1 MAEFSRDDLLYGLER
16 SAVALPG
23 AAQAQIRRR
32 LSEEYEGTP
41 VEQML
46 QGSQLLNY
54 ARQRLPENL
63 AATQVGQKLLGMLP
77 EDSKKARQA
86 VGSVPLG
93 GFSAEELQ
101 QLDAYRDGDPALDMV
116 GDPEVQRNTVR
127 VGKFPVPGGEVP
139 TGDSFRA
146 AATQAAG
153 VGMADLASDGL
164 RNIWWFLNAPQAL
177 TQLAM
182 LQGTQNAAQDYQ
194 ALGRQAPL
202 IKNRTVRMATTLP
215 ALIGMSMAVGNAYR
229 QPGFKAVVPSEM
241 DPTQTADPLA
251 EMGSR
256 YFLGRSGAL
265 LPYEEFVKERPDV
278 SKGEYEAYK
287 SYLFGS
293 ALPLKATAEGIHGPE
308 VTFLG
313 KSIPLATG
321 ILPAVAA
328 VIGGRHGARKAGER
342 LAGEGKLQEAAD
354 LREEWREMKREA
366 VTPDSDIGPEEIADA
381 YNRYEDLQMKNER
394 EVALQTILYSS
405 LGMGGTAI
413 AGQTLES
420 IRRALK
426 GKAPVEEPLEEQ
438 SSLPAV
444 S

>member
-1 MAEFSRDDLLYGLER
+1 MAEFSRDDLLYGFER

-23 AAQAQIRRR
+23 AAQALIRRR
-32 LSEEYEGTP
+32 LGDEYEGTP

-54 ARQRLPENL
+54 TRQRLPENV
-63 AATQVGQKLLGMLP
+63 AQTKAGQKLLELLP
-77 EDSKKARQA
+77 EKASKAREFI
-86 VGSVPLG
+86 GRVPLG
-93 GFSAEELQ
+93 GYSEAEIR
-101 QLDAYRDGDPALDMV
+101 QLDTYRDGDPSLEME
-116 GDPEVQRNTVR
+116 GDAEVRRNTVR
-127 VGKFPVPGGEVP
+127 VGKFPLPDGEVP

-146 AATQAAG
+146 AASQAAG
-153 VGMADLASDGL
+153 VGLADLASDGL

-194 ALGRQAPL
+194 APGRQAPL

-215 ALIGMSMAVGNAYR
+215 ALIGVSMAVGNAYR
-229 QPGFKAVVPSEM
+229 QPGFKAAVPSEG

-251 EMGSR
+251 ELGAR
-256 YFLGRSGAL
+256 YFLGRTGAL

-278 SKGEYEAYK
+278 TKGEYDAYK
-287 SYLFGS
+287 SYLFGN

-321 ILPAVAA
+321 VLPAVAA
-328 VIGGRHGARKAGER
+328 VIGGRIGARKAGAR
-342 LAGEGKLQEAAD
+342 LAQEGRLNEAANLRDEWVD
-354 LREEWREMKREA
+354 LKREA
-366 VTPDSDIGPEEIADA
+366 KNPDSGIQEADIAEA
-381 YNRYEDLQMKNER
+381 YNRYEDQQMKNER
-394 EVALQTILYSS
+394 QVALQTILYSS

-426 GKAPVEEPLEEQ
+426 GKAPVEEPVEEQ

>member
-1 MAEFSRDDLLYGLER
+1 MAEFSRDALLYGLER

-23 AAQAQIRRR
+23 TAQAQIRRR
-32 LSEEYEGTP
+32 LGDEYEGTP

-63 AATQVGQKLLGMLP
+63 AATQVGQKLVGMLP
-77 EDSKKARQA
+77 EDAKKARA
-86 VGSVPLG
+86 AIGSVPLG
-93 GFSAEELQ
+93 GFNEKEIQ
-101 QLDAYRDGDPALDMV
+101 RLDAYRDGDPSLEME

-153 VGMADLASDGL
+153 VGLADLASDGL

-182 LQGTQNAAQDYQ
+182 LQGTQNAGQEHQ

-215 ALIGMSMAVGNAYR
+215 ALIGVSMAVGNAYR

-251 EMGSR
+251 ELGSR

-287 SYLFGS
+287 SYLFGN

-328 VIGGRHGARKAGER
+328 VIGGRRGARKAGAR
-342 LAGEGKLQEAAD
+342 LAREGDLQEAAD
-354 LREEWREMKREA
+354 LRETWVEMKREA
-366 VTPDSDIGPEEIADA
+366 GNPDSDISPADIADA

-405 LGMGGTAI
+405 LGMSGTAL

-438 SSLPAV
+438 PSLPAV

>member
-1 MAEFSRDDLLYGLER
+1 MAEFSRDDLLYGFER

-23 AAQAQIRRR
+23 AAQAKLRGR

-54 ARQRLPENL
+54 VRQRLPENIGQTR
-63 AATQVGQKLLGMLP
+63 AGQKLLELLP
-77 EDSKKARQA
+77 EKAEKARNTLQ
-86 VGSVPLG
+86 SIPLG
-93 GFSAEELQ
+93 GYSAEALNE
-101 QLDAYRDGDPALDMV
+101 LDAYRDGPGA
-116 GDPEVQRNTVR
+116 DPEIRRNTVR
-127 VGKFPVPGGEVP
+127 VGRFPTPEGEVP

-153 VGMADLASDGL
+153 VTVGDLASDGL

-194 ALGRQAPL
+194 APGRQAPL

-215 ALIGMSMAVGNAYR
+215 ALIGVSMAVGNAYR
-229 QPGFKAVVPSEM
+229 QPGYKAAVPSEA

-251 EMGSR
+251 ELGSR
-256 YFLGRSGAL
+256 YFLGRTGAL
-265 LPYEEFVKERPDV
+265 LPYDEFVKERPDV
-278 SKGEYEAYK
+278 SKSEYDAYK
-287 SYLFGS
+287 SYLFGN

-313 KSIPLATG
+313 KSIPVATG
-321 ILPAVAA
+321 VLPAVAA
-328 VIGGRHGARKAGER
+328 VIGGRYGARKAGAR
-342 LAGEGKLQEAAD
+342 LADSGELKAAAN
-354 LREEWREMKREA
+354 LRNEWTELKREA
-366 VTPDSDIGPEEIADA
+366 QNPKSGVTEGEVADA
-381 YNRYEDLQMKNER
+381 YERYADLQGKNER

-426 GKAPVEEPLEEQ
+426 GKAPVESPEEEA
-438 SSLPAV
+438 SSVIA
-444 S
+444 

>member
-1 MAEFSRDDLLYGLER
+1 MAEFSRDELLYGFER

-23 AAQAQIRRR
+23 AAQALIRRR
-32 LSEEYEGTP
+32 LGDEYEGTP

-54 ARQRLPENL
+54 ARQRLPENIAQTKAGKAL
-63 AATQVGQKLLGMLP
+63 TDLLP
-77 EDSKKARQA
+77 ERAGKVKEAIGRI
-86 VGSVPLG
+86 PLG
-93 GFSAEELQ
+93 GFGEQEVR
-101 QLDAYRDGDPALDMV
+101 QLDAYRDGDPALDME
-116 GDPEVQRNTVR
+116 GDAEVRRNTVR
-127 VGKFPVPGGEVP
+127 VGKFPVPGGDVP

-153 VGMADLASDGL
+153 VGVADLASDGL

-182 LQGTQNAAQDYQ
+182 LQGTQNAAQDFQ
-194 ALGRQAPL
+194 APGRQAPL

-215 ALIGMSMAVGNAYR
+215 ALVGISLAVGNAYR
-229 QPGFKAVVPSEM
+229 QPGYKAAVPSEA

-251 EMGSR
+251 ELGSR
-256 YFLGRSGAL
+256 YFLGRTGAL
-265 LPYEEFVKERPDV
+265 LPYDEFVKERPDV
-278 SKGEYEAYK
+278 SKGEYDAYK
-287 SYLFGS
+287 SYLFGN
-293 ALPLKATAEGIHGPE
+293 AMPLKATTEGIHGPE

-313 KSIPLATG
+313 KSIPIATG
-321 ILPAVAA
+321 VLPAVAA
-328 VIGGRHGARKAGER
+328 VIGGRFGARKAGAR
-342 LAGEGKLQEAAD
+342 LADRGDLNRAAD
-354 LREEWREMKREA
+354 LRDEWVDLKRESKN
-366 VTPDSDIGPEEIADA
+366 PDSGIQEADIAEA
-381 YNRYEDLQMKNER
+381 YNRYEDQQMKNER

-426 GKAPVEEPLEEQ
+426 GKAPVEDSGEEQ
-438 SSLPAV
+438 SSLPAL

>member
-1 MAEFSRDDLLYGLER
+1 MADFSRDDLLYGFER

-23 AAQAQIRRR
+23 AAKAQIRRK
-32 LSEEYEGTP
+32 LGDEYEGTP
-41 VEQML
+41 IEQML

-54 ARQRLPENL
+54 ARQRLPENVGT
-63 AATQVGQKLLGMLP
+63 TQGGQKLLGMLP
-77 EDSKKARQA
+77 EGAKKARD
-86 VGSVPLG
+86 VLGSLPLG
-93 GFSAEELQ
+93 GYSEKEIRE
-101 QLDAYRDGDPALDMV
+101 LDAYRDGDPSLEMD

-153 VGMADLASDGL
+153 VGLADLASDGL

-182 LQGTQNAAQDYQ
+182 LQGTQNVAQDFQ
-194 ALGRQAPL
+194 APGRQAPL

-215 ALIGMSMAVGNAYR
+215 ALIGVSMAVGNAYR
-229 QPGFKAVVPSEM
+229 QPGYKAAVPSEG

-251 EMGSR
+251 ELGSR
-256 YFLGRSGAL
+256 YFLGRTGAL
-265 LPYEEFVKERPDV
+265 LPYDEFVKERPDV
-278 SKGEYEAYK
+278 SKSEYDAYK
-287 SYLFGS
+287 TYLFGN
-293 ALPLKATAEGIHGPE
+293 AMPLKATAEGIHGPE

-313 KSIPLATG
+313 KSIPVATG
-321 ILPAVAA
+321 VLPAVAA
-328 VIGGRHGARKAGER
+328 VIGGRIGARKAGAR
-342 LAGEGKLQEAAD
+342 LAGEGKLREAAD
-354 LREEWREMKREA
+354 LRDSWVELKKEA
-366 VTPDSDIGPEEIADA
+366 RDPDSGISSEDIAAA
-381 YNRYEDLQMKNER
+381 YNEYEDRQMKNER

-426 GKAPVEEPLEEQ
+426 GKAPIEEPIEEQ
-438 SSLPAV
+438 AALPATE
-444 S
+444 

>member
-1 MAEFSRDDLLYGLER
+1 MAEFSRDELLYGFER

-32 LSEEYEGTP
+32 LGDEYEGTP

-54 ARQRLPENL
+54 ARQRLPENV
-63 AATQVGQKLLGMLP
+63 AQTRVGQKLLGLLP
-77 EDSKKARQA
+77 KDAKKARE
-86 VGSVPLG
+86 VIGSAPLG
-93 GFSAEELQ
+93 GYSQKEIQE
-101 QLDAYRDGDPALDMV
+101 LDAYRDGDPGLDME
-116 GDPEVQRNTVR
+116 GDPEVRRNTVR
-127 VGKFPVPGGEVP
+127 VGKFPVEGGEVP

-146 AATQAAG
+146 AASQAAG
-153 VGMADLASDGL
+153 VGLADLASDGL

-194 ALGRQAPL
+194 APGRQAPL

-229 QPGFKAVVPSEM
+229 QPGFKAAVPSEA

-251 EMGSR
+251 ELGSR
-256 YFLGRSGAL
+256 YFLGRTGAL

-278 SKGEYEAYK
+278 SKSEYDAYK
-287 SYLFGS
+287 SYLFGN
-293 ALPLKATAEGIHGPE
+293 AMPIKATAEGIHGPE

-313 KSIPLATG
+313 KSIPVATG
-321 ILPAVAA
+321 VLPAVAA
-328 VIGGRHGARKAGER
+328 VIGGRIGARKAGAR
-342 LAGEGKLQEAAD
+342 LAEQGKLNEAAN
-354 LREEWREMKREA
+354 LRDAWVELKREGRN
-366 VTPDSDIGPEEIADA
+366 PDSDIRPEEIAEA
-381 YNRYEDLQMKNER
+381 YNRYEDQQMKNER

-426 GKAPVEEPLEEQ
+426 GKAPVEEPVEEQ
-438 SSLPAV
+438 TTLPAAQ
-444 S
+444 

>member
-1 MAEFSRDDLLYGLER
+1 MAEFSRDALLYGLER

-23 AAQAQIRRR
+23 TAQAQIRRR
-32 LSEEYEGTP
+32 LGDEYEGTP

-63 AATQVGQKLLGMLP
+63 AATQVGQKLVGMLP
-77 EDSKKARQA
+77 EDAKKARA
-86 VGSVPLG
+86 SIGSVPLG
-93 GFSAEELQ
+93 GFNEKEVQ
-101 QLDAYRDGDPALDMV
+101 RLDAYRDGDPSLGME

-153 VGMADLASDGL
+153 VGLADLASDGL

-182 LQGTQNAAQDYQ
+182 LQGTQNAAQEYQ

-215 ALIGMSMAVGNAYR
+215 ALIGVSMAVGNAYR

-287 SYLFGS
+287 SYLFGN

-328 VIGGRHGARKAGER
+328 VIGGRVGARKAGAR
-342 LAGEGKLQEAAD
+342 LAGKGDLQEAAG
-354 LREEWREMKREA
+354 LREAWVEMKREA
-366 VTPDSDIGPEEIADA
+366 GNPDSDIGPADITDA

-405 LGMGGTAI
+405 LGMGGTAL